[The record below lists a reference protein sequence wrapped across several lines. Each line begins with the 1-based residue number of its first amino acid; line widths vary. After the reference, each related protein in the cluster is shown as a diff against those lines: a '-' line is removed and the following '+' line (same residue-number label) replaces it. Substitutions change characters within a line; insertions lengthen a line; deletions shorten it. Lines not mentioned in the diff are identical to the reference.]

1 MKYLV
6 EGTGADVNAADDKG
20 YTPLH
25 GAALMNN
32 VEIIDYLV
40 SKGGNVKVRANYVY
54 GRNSDTDE
62 AVGPG
67 MGDTVADMA
76 NGPREWNLQY
86 PEIVDHL
93 ISLGSEFSDNC
104 KAAQCVQKT
113 REERKTK
120 KP

>member
-1 MKYLV
+1 
-6 EGTGADVNAADDKG
+6 VNAKDDKG

-32 VEIIDYLV
+32 KAIIDYLV
-40 SKGGNVKVRANYVY
+40 SKGANVKARADMIY
-54 GRNSDTDE
+54 GRNSDTDQ
-62 AVGPG
+62 AAGPG
-67 MGDTVADMA
+67 QGDTVADMA

-93 ISLGSEFSDNC
+93 ITLGSEFSDNC

-113 REERKTK
+113 RAEKPPVK
-120 KP
+120 KQQ